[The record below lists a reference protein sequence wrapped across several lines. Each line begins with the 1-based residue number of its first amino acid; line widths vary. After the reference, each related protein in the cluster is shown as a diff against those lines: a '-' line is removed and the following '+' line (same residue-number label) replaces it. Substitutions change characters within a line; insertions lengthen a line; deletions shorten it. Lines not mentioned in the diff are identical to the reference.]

1 MVSVV
6 VIRGSTVQ
14 IQNTIK
20 DFDGTLIT
28 PTSQSITIKDGG
40 GNVIQTYT
48 SPTAVSTGVYTQ
60 NYQTP
65 ANGTTGT
72 WVVEWKV
79 TYGTYDRIERTSFQL
94 AA

>member
-40 GNVIQTYT
+40 GNTIQTYT
-48 SPTAVSTGVYTQ
+48 TPTLVSTGIYTQ

-65 ANGTTGT
+65 TNGTTGT
-72 WVVEWKV
+72 WIVEWKV
-79 TYGTYDRIERTSFQL
+79 TYGTYDSIERTSFQL

>member
-20 DFDGTLIT
+20 DFNGDLIT
-28 PTSQSITIKDGG
+28 PTSQTITIKDGG
-40 GNVIQTYT
+40 GNTIQTYT
-48 SPTAVSTGVYTQ
+48 SPTLVSTGVYTQ

-65 ANGTTGT
+65 ANGTVGT
-72 WVVEWKV
+72 WIVEWKV
-79 TYGTYDRIERTSFQL
+79 TYGTYDSIERTSFQL